1 MRAVLIV
8 LSCVFLCGC
17 FTRSQVISRGSFDDI
32 QVGSPVADFEQKVG
46 KPYRVRKLP
55 NGNLDYEY
63 IEKIFMGEEI
73 IEENHYYLRVKN
85 GRVIAKRMN
94 QEIPPAYDLIYDADP
109 NDTDL
114 Q

>member
-1 MRAVLIV
+1 MRLFLMIS
-8 LSCVFLCGC
+8 LVFLSSC
-17 FTRSQVISRGSFDDI
+17 FTRSQVISRGSFDDV

-46 KPYRVRKLP
+46 KPYRIRQMP
-55 NGNLDYEY
+55 NGTLDYEY

-73 IEENHYYLRVKN
+73 IEENHYYVRVKN

>member
-1 MRAVLIV
+1 MRLSLVV
-8 LSCVFLCGC
+8 LSFLFLCGC
-17 FTRSQVISRGSFDDI
+17 FTRSQVISRGSFDEI
-32 QVGSPVADFEQKVG
+32 QVGSPVADLEKTAG
-46 KPYRVRKLP
+46 SPYRIRKLP
-55 NGNLDYEY
+55 NGSLDYEY

-73 IEENHYYLRVKN
+73 VEENHYFVRVKN

-94 QEIPPAYDLIYDADP
+94 QEIPPAYDLIYEADP

>member
-1 MRAVLIV
+1 MRFSMLVLCC
-8 LSCVFLCGC
+8 LCLCGC

-32 QVGSPVADFEQKVG
+32 RVGTPLADYEQKIG
-46 KPYRVRKLP
+46 KPYKVRRLP
-55 NGNLDYEY
+55 NGSLDYEY

-73 IEENHYYLRVKN
+73 IEENHYYLRVRN
-85 GRVIAKRMN
+85 GLVIAKRMN
-94 QEIPPAYDLIYDADP
+94 QELPTAYDQIYDADP